1 MVTTTHLIRTIN
13 GKDLCEMVCVSTDT
27 KPTEDIAN
35 GSLCLEMD
43 TSDIYAF
50 DGANNTWRKI
60 S

>member
-1 MVTTTHLIRTIN
+1 MWTIN
-13 GKDLCEMVCVSTDT
+13 KSAAVGNGVVLVEAVCLSTDS
-27 KPTEDIAN
+27 KPTAGIAN